1 MPRPCL
7 LVLLRKVKP
16 REVQCYSSS
25 GSYIH
30 RGLGEVAVPEELQAD
45 WYGKRSTFEAVTWL
59 GWTCSFLSGLFISI
73 ATISLSSC
81 ACLLC
86 VSLNALYRPWRSYF
100 SSFLDIDNVLFRP
113 HRVFRVSGACWSWLR
128 EKETSIQTEIV
139 TDLASDLSPLSP
151 KCLSLSLSVPSLFL
165 TVRTLY

>member
-1 MPRPCL
+1 MLFQLWQLHP
-7 LVLLRKVKP
+7 
-16 REVQCYSSS
+16 Q
-25 GSYIH
+25 
-30 RGLGEVAVPEELQAD
+30 GLGEVAVPEEPQAG
-45 WYGKRSTFEAVTWL
+45 WYRKRSASEAVSWS
-59 GWTCSFLSGLFISI
+59 GWTCSFPSGLFIST

-100 SSFLDIDNVLFRP
+100 GSFLDRDNVLFRP
-113 HRVFRVSGACWSWLR
+113 HLVFRVSGACLTWLNLR

-139 TDLASDLSPLSP
+139 TDLASDLSTLSP
-151 KCLSLSLSVPSLFL
+151 KCLSLSVPSLFL